1 VPQSK
6 GSAMNNILLIK
17 KGEENAFVEMYHR
30 LNGRVFNFFLKKTR
44 EAEVAKDLTQQC
56 FIRIY
61 HYRESL
67 SEQHP
72 LEKQVY
78 IIAKSIYINHLRQE
92 NRRKIRETHYSV
104 EQADY
109 ESDSRFEV
117 NDYLHKITLT
127 LSPVRKKII
136 LLKVHKGLSNKE
148 IAEELSISVKT
159 VENHITKAHHHMRV
173 ISAELMIVLMILLC

>member
-1 VPQSK
+1 
-6 GSAMNNILLIK
+6 MNKPTDILLIK
-17 KGEENAFVEMYHR
+17 KGDEHAFVEMYHL
-30 LNGRVFNFFLKKTR
+30 LNRRVFNYFLKKTGQTD
-44 EAEVAKDLTQQC
+44 VAKDLTQQC
-56 FIRIY
+56 FIRLY

-78 IIAKSIYINHLRQE
+78 IIAKSILINHIRLE
-92 NRRKIRETHYSV
+92 NRRKLRDTNYSKEQSDV
-104 EQADY
+104 ESY
-109 ESDSRFEV
+109 SHFEV
-117 NDYLHKITLT
+117 SDYLEKIIVK

-159 VENHITKAHHHMRV
+159 VENHITKAHQHMRV
-173 ISAELMIVLMILLC
+173 LSAELVIVFVILVC

>member
-1 VPQSK
+1 
-6 GSAMNNILLIK
+6 MNKPTDILLIK
-17 KGEENAFVEMYHR
+17 QGDENAFVEMYHA
-30 LNGRVFNFFLKKTR
+30 LNGRVFNYFLKKIR
-44 EAEVAKDLTQQC
+44 QPDLAKDLTQQC
-56 FIRIY
+56 FIRVY

-67 SEQHP
+67 SALHA

-78 IIAKSIYINHLRQE
+78 IIAKSILLNHIRLE
-92 NRRKIRETHYSV
+92 NRRKIRDTSYSLEQPAYET
-104 EQADY
+104 E
-109 ESDSRFEV
+109 SRFEI
-117 NDYLHKITLT
+117 NDYLQQITVK

-173 ISAELMIVLMILLC
+173 VSAELMILFVILVC

>member
-1 VPQSK
+1 
-6 GSAMNNILLIK
+6 MNNILLIK

-44 EAEVAKDLTQQC
+44 QPEVAKDLTQQC

-92 NRRKIRETHYSV
+92 NRRKVRETNYSG

-109 ESDSRFEV
+109 ESDNRFEI
-117 NDYLHKITLT
+117 NDYLNKITLT

-159 VENHITKAHHHMRV
+159 VENHITKAHQHMRV
-173 ISAELMIVLMILLC
+173 VSAELMIIMVILLC

>member
-92 NRRKIRETHYSV
+92 NRRKIRETDYSV

-109 ESDSRFEV
+109 ESDSRFEI
-117 NDYLHKITLT
+117 NDYLNKITLT

-148 IAEELSISVKT
+148 IAEELAISVKT
-159 VENHITKAHHHMRV
+159 VENHITKAHQHMRV
-173 ISAELMIVLMILLC
+173 ISAELMIILIILLC

>member
-1 VPQSK
+1 
-6 GSAMNNILLIK
+6 MNNILLIK
-17 KGEENAFVEMYHR
+17 KGDENAFVEMYHR

-44 EAEVAKDLTQQC
+44 QPEVAKDLTQQC

-72 LEKQVY
+72 IEKQAY

-92 NRRKIRETHYSV
+92 NRRKVRETNYSG

-109 ESDSRFEV
+109 ESDSRFEI
-117 NDYLHKITLT
+117 NDYLNKITLT

-159 VENHITKAHHHMRV
+159 VENHITKAHQHMRV
-173 ISAELMIVLMILLC
+173 VSAELMIIMVILLC

>member
-1 VPQSK
+1 
-6 GSAMNNILLIK
+6 MNKPTDILLIK
-17 KGEENAFVEMYHR
+17 KGDENAFVQMYHR
-30 LNGRVFNFFLKKTR
+30 LNGRVFNYFLKKTR
-44 EAEVAKDLTQQC
+44 QPDIAKDLTQQC
-56 FIRIY
+56 FIRVY

-67 SEQHP
+67 SELHA

-78 IIAKSIYINHLRQE
+78 IIAKSILLNHIRLE
-92 NRRKIRETHYSV
+92 NRRKVRDTNYSLEQSAYET
-104 EQADY
+104 
-109 ESDSRFEV
+109 DSRFEI
-117 NDYLHKITLT
+117 NDYLQQITVK

-173 ISAELMIVLMILLC
+173 VSAELLIVLLICLS